1 MRNTRAKNMKTTKGG
16 VKLLVVILIIL
27 ILVAG
32 GLLAVKFW
40 QDSQNQKQV
49 GNTNTVEEQEEIP
62 EPITFAGNERPIAFM
77 IDNNINA
84 MPQAGLL
91 EADLV
96 YEIIVEGGETRLMLV
111 MQGKDLDK
119 IGPLRSARHYFLD
132 YALENDAI
140 YVHYGQSPQAKED
153 IESLSISD
161 INGIY
166 ESESLFWRDSSRYAP
181 HNAVTSTANIEKII
195 EREGFRTTTHQ
206 DPVLNYVVEQ
216 ELDSIEEIE
225 QQEQQEKAE
234 NQQQSSSVSENNN
247 QEEETQTTSQIQ
259 EAWEVT
265 IPYSV
270 YNTVKY
276 EYDPETQTYIRYS
289 RDKKQVDW
297 ETEKEVTTK
306 NIIITFIENESIDS
320 YGRQT
325 LYNIKKADG
334 YYITNGKAI
343 PITCEK
349 TSRSGKTIY
358 KDLNGNELKVN
369 DGKTFI
375 QICPINSEV
384 EFKGEMVEE

>member
-1 MRNTRAKNMKTTKGG
+1 MRNTRAKSIKTTKGG
-16 VKLLVVILIIL
+16 IKLLIVILIIL
-27 ILVAG
+27 ILIAG
-32 GLLAVKFW
+32 GLLAAKFW
-40 QDSQNQKQV
+40 KDSQSQKQV
-49 GNTNTVEEQEEIP
+49 GNVNIIENQEKIP
-62 EPITFAGNERPIAFM
+62 EPTTFAGNERPIAFM

-140 YVHYGQSPQAKED
+140 YVHYGQSPQAKSD

-195 EREGFRTTTHQ
+195 EIEGFRTTTHQ
-206 DPVLNYVVEQ
+206 EPVLNYVVEQ

-225 QQEQQEKAE
+225 QKEEQKMQENQEQ
-234 NQQQSSSVSENNN
+234 
-247 QEEETQTTSQIQ
+247 QTTSQIQ
-259 EAWEVT
+259 DAWEVT
-265 IPYSV
+265 IPYSS

-276 EYDPETQTYIRYS
+276 EFDSETQTYIRYS
-289 RDKKQVDW
+289 REKKQVDW
-297 ETEKEVTTK
+297 ETKKEITTK
-306 NIIITFIENESIDS
+306 NIIITFMENESIDS

-349 TSRSGKTIY
+349 TSRGGKTIY
-358 KDLNGNELKVN
+358 KDLDGNKLKVN

-384 EFKGEMVEE
+384 EFQKSTASEK

>member
-1 MRNTRAKNMKTTKGG
+1 MKDKKTFIL
-16 VKLLVVILIIL
+16 LLVLA
-27 ILVAG
+27 ILVIIAG
-32 GLLAVKFW
+32 GLVIYKIMVNKEEPASVE
-40 QDSQNQKQV
+40 QV
-49 GNTNTVEEQEEIP
+49 ENTGEKENKGPLVVQEKKVQIFSG
-62 EPITFAGNERPIAFM
+62 TDRPIAVM
-77 IDNNINA
+77 IDNHSGA
-84 MPQAGLL
+84 WPQANLNK
-91 EADLV
+91 AYMV

-140 YVHYGQSPQAKED
+140 YVHYGQSPQAKSD

-206 DPVLNYVVEQ
+206 EPVLNYVVEQ

-225 QQEQQEKAE
+225 QKEEQKMQENQEQ
-234 NQQQSSSVSENNN
+234 
-247 QEEETQTTSQIQ
+247 QTTSQIQ
-259 EAWEVT
+259 DAWEVT
-265 IPYSV
+265 IPYSS

-276 EYDPETQTYIRYS
+276 EFDSETQTYIRYS
-289 RDKKQVDW
+289 REKKQVDW
-297 ETEKEVTTK
+297 ETKKEITTK
-306 NIIITFIENESIDS
+306 NIIITFMENESIDS

-349 TSRSGKTIY
+349 TSRGGKTIY
-358 KDLNGNELKVN
+358 KDLDGNKLKVN

-384 EFKGEMVEE
+384 EFQKSTASEK